1 MCTRRAPQS
10 TVAVSP
16 GWCVPWR
23 AATLAGPAHAPWA
36 ARRDKIPQMAVPS
49 GGLSRPLRGR
59 AWQRAV
65 RGLPGRVGM
74 RPRAV
79 NSPQGIPRRGHASA
93 TPWRDAARATGA
105 LCVPTCGRPWD
116 PPPGGVLVPCVQVVG
131 AQRGSP
137 APAGGLRAAHRAP
150 GDPGARRA
158 PGRVLG
164 AAGGPR
170 RGRRGSPRKGS
181 LIGLYPFNESY
192 RTEGKARRVTVRRA
206 APSRRS
212 RGTRPRCLRLRPR
225 GAPRGV
231 GGAIRGGGARAARRQ
246 RRGAQAAS
254 VEEPPG
260 ARGAT
265 TCWSTGISGQR
276 RCKATVPVRRGH
288 GRAGA
293 RHGGQGGGGA
303 RRQRGRAS
311 VRGPSG
317 GALLRVLVSYWST
330 VWRVY

>member
-1 MCTRRAPQS
+1 VSVFVFGVCVWVCTRRATRS
-10 TVAVSP
+10 TVAVGP
-16 GWCVPWR
+16 GLCVPWR

-36 ARRDKIPQMAVPS
+36 ARRDKIPQLAVAAV
-49 GGLSRPLRGR
+49 GLAWPLRGR

-65 RGLPGRVGM
+65 RGLPGRAGM

-79 NSPQGIPRRGHASA
+79 NTPQGTPRRGHASA
-93 TPWRDAARATGA
+93 TSWRDAARATGA

-131 AQRGSP
+131 AQRGPP

-181 LIGLYPFNESY
+181 LIGLYPFTILQDRREGALSDRAPCGAESAQQ
-192 RTEGKARRVTVRRA
+192 RHA
-206 APSRRS
+206 
-212 RGTRPRCLRLRPR
+212 PRCLRLRPC
-225 GAPRGV
+225 GVPRGGT

-254 VEEPPG
+254 VEEAPC

-265 TCWSTGISGQR
+265 LMYGHRAAGCT
-276 RCKATVPVRRGH
+276 AAVPVRRGH
-288 GRAGA
+288 GRAGVCHDGLVVA
-293 RHGGQGGGGA
+293 PGA
-303 RRQRGRAS
+303 VCAATGRA
-311 VRGPSG
+311 RACAAP
-317 GALLRVLVSYWST
+317 AAERY
-330 VWRVY
+330 